1 MKTKL
6 LTICLFLL
14 TSQVF
19 AVDFVDIYKNAIN
32 KCSNGV
38 TYIFNYDDGNGYIFH
53 GEALDKF
60 CLCKDFKNCSGKF
73 PYWDGPRNFS
83 IEDKFIERG
92 KYFWFVA
99 HRTSHLSVIQ
109 DVNFGVVV
117 DDIMSATGHIY
128 NGGKEENTYII
139 TNLFDANKQSELNIR
154 RFDILNRDIKF
165 FENYYIKYYQ
175 TMYITSAGGLRWFNS
190 KKNYQHEIIELL
202 DSEHGTRNSEPT
214 CDTVENIIKNYSSD
228 LDKTNKEIIEATT
241 NGVSKWWL
249 AALKYHKKL
258 TWCYSL

>member
-1 MKTKL
+1 MKIKL
-6 LTICLFLL
+6 LIICLLL
-14 TSQVF
+14 FTSQVF

-60 CLCKDFKNCSGKF
+60 CLCKNFKNCSGKF
-73 PYWDGPRNFS
+73 PYWDGPRKFS

-117 DDIMSATGHIY
+117 DDIMSATAHIY
-128 NGGKEENTYII
+128 DEGTENTYII
-139 TNLFDANKQSELNIR
+139 NNLFDANKQNGLNIR
-154 RFDILNRDIKF
+154 RFDRLNRGIEFHKQ
-165 FENYYIKYYQ
+165 YYIQRYQ
-175 TMYITSAGGLRWFNS
+175 KDYITSSGGAMWFDS
-190 KKNYQHEIIELL
+190 KRNYQHEILELL
-202 DSEHGTRNSEPT
+202 DTQTGTKVGVICESPNE
-214 CDTVENIIKNYSSD
+214 IIKNFD
-228 LDKTNKEIIEATT
+228 PNLDKTNKYITEVTK
-241 NGVSKWWL
+241 NGFSRWWL
-249 AALKYHKKL
+249 AALKYHKKS
-258 TWCYSL
+258 TWCYSR